1 MFIQEV
7 TIHEFRNLKYVH
19 LGPFGAPPK
28 KSDIVVLAGANGG
41 GKSSVLEVLSYA
53 FSNAFGMGYGNR
65 RPMPNRFR
73 FDVSIGLSSEELLLI
88 QKYLDEN
95 NNYQYQ
101 RDALEQLVQK
111 RGYVRTFRQNVT
123 DAQQALPVYDRCHG
137 MVQHILRQHLK
148 RPMGFSLKADRFYP
162 PEGFQWQDRLFA
174 HEQMAT
180 REHVWSMGFAAS
192 ENQYR
197 DMYDYLVQLRYHYFQ
212 SLGEYHD
219 ALERGEATTKQK
231 PVDPIAP
238 YEALLGHLLPGYTF
252 GRKKERV
259 PSNLFVQLPNK
270 EVITF
275 HELSSG
281 EKEVFFLLSFFIRH
295 GVEHSVIVI
304 DEPELHLHPEL
315 ARRLVRL
322 MLGVKPGNQIWLAT
336 HNGEI
341 IDEAGRDKTY
351 YIGRGEDKSEV
362 VPGAEEPSAALQL
375 RSLFGVSGYIGVARN
390 MVFLEGEGASA
401 DRKAFGWLFGEK
413 AGSVK
418 LIPAGG
424 VDNHL
429 RINAAVLA
437 ILESTFG
444 VCQFYLIRDRDYLTP
459 EMADAYAARS
469 RGRLHVLAR
478 NQIEN
483 YLLDAELI
491 RRVLLEQYDR
501 ALTAGEV
508 RDRLRSIARALSGE
522 VLRDMT
528 AFRLN
533 IIFRPQD
540 FSLGRFFEKTPVLD
554 ACHARISEKL
564 AAFDK
569 RVLETVDEVRR
580 ATDLAAAGAGALI
593 DGFKDEVE
601 RALKDDCWHTV
612 FPGKMLLAEFAQR
625 LDLKSDVG
633 FVNALIKE
641 MAASEEFVDPELL
654 LLRETVL
661 AGREF
666 TTRSVTGTAPA
677 AVVPQ
682 RQDEGVEYGS
692 GVDRA

>member
-7 TIHEFRNLKYVH
+7 TVHEFRNLKSVH
-19 LGPFGAPPK
+19 LGPFGAPTK

-41 GKSSVLEVLSYA
+41 GKSSVLEVLSFAYSNTFGFGYA
-53 FSNAFGMGYGNR
+53 NR
-65 RPMPNRFR
+65 RPMPEKYH
-73 FDVSIGLSSEELLLI
+73 FDVSIGLSAEELLLI
-88 QKYLDEN
+88 RKYLDEN
-95 NNYQYQ
+95 KEYRYQQ
-101 RDALEQLVQK
+101 AGLEQLLEK
-111 RGYVRTFRQNVT
+111 RFYVRSFRQNVS
-123 DAQQALPVYDRCHG
+123 DAEQSKPVYDWCHIL
-137 MVQHILRQHLK
+137 VQHILREHLK
-148 RPMGFSLKADRFYP
+148 RPMGFFLKADRFYP
-162 PEGFQWQDRLFA
+162 PEGFQWQNRLFQ

-180 REHVWSMGFAAS
+180 QEHVWSMGFAAS

-197 DMYDYLVQLRYHYFQ
+197 DMYDYLVSLRYHYFQ

-219 ALERGEATTKQK
+219 ALDRGEATFKDK
-231 PVDPIAP
+231 PLDPIAP
-238 YEALLGHLLPGYTF
+238 FEKLLGELLPGYAF
-252 GRKKERV
+252 GRKKEQV
-259 PSNLFVQLPNK
+259 PTNLFVQLPNK
-270 EVITF
+270 RIITF

-295 GVEHSVIVI
+295 RVENSVVTI

-322 MLGVKPGNQIWLAT
+322 MLSVKSGNQIWLAT

-351 YIGRGEDKSEV
+351 YVSRGESISEV
-362 VPGAEEPSAALQL
+362 VPGSEEPLAALQL
-375 RSLFGVSGYIGVARN
+375 RSLFGVSGYIGVAKN

-429 RINAAVLA
+429 RINSAVLA

-444 VCQFYLIRDRDYLTP
+444 VCQFYLVRDRDYMTP
-459 EMADAYAARS
+459 EMADAYSTKS
-469 RGRLHVLAR
+469 RGRLHVLER

-483 YLLDAELI
+483 YLLAPELI
-491 RRVLLEQYDR
+491 RKVLLEQYDK
-501 ALTAGEV
+501 ALTMGDV
-508 RDRLRSIARALSGE
+508 KGRLRNIARSISGE

-528 AFRLN
+528 SFRLN
-533 IIFRPQD
+533 MLFRPQD
-540 FSLGRFFEKTPVLD
+540 FSLGKFFEKTAVLD
-554 ACHARISEKL
+554 PSHARIPEKL

-569 RVLETVDEVRR
+569 KVLDTVEQVRLST
-580 ATDLAAAGAGALI
+580 AAAAAGAAELLEAY
-593 DGFKDEVE
+593 KTEVE
-601 RALKDDCWHTV
+601 LAVKEDRWDTV
-612 FPGKMLLAEFAQR
+612 FPGKALLAGLAEG
-625 LDLKSDVG
+625 LELKSSVG

-641 MAASEEFVDPELL
+641 MAASEEFIDTELL

-661 AGREF
+661 AGNEF
-666 TTRSVTGTAPA
+666 TASA
-677 AVVPQ
+677 AAGKAVK
-682 RQDEGVEYGS
+682 R
-692 GVDRA
+692 